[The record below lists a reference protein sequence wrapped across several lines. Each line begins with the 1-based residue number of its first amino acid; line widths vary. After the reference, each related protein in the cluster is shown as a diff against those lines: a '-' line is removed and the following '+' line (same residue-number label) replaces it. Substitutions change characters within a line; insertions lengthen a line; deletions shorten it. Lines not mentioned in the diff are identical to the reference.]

1 MKTKKLFIISVC
13 VLLLAVSIG
22 IVAYAVTAEPADIQQ
37 PKPSVKI
44 DNDFKFTPDV
54 SIHDKDENAE
64 KTKEFTAD
72 NGEAKSLKYS
82 YSDDNVAGVEDVDVY
97 NDNEGNKYLYDKDG
111 GFAGYS
117 AQTPRDVDSVYNE
130 EQIVDIAMA
139 EAYLLFGDRFD
150 GFELVG
156 DFYDE
161 TTERHFLDFA
171 RLYGENGFIIG
182 EMCNMIVMSD
192 GTVVKCTM
200 VNEKELEGFDVAL
213 LDGITEKEIA
223 DFASIEAAKL
233 FPDLIDFIPES
244 VTLTNMDGRFLLNV
258 MYDHVTESRPSLE
271 LQSQYYMDFVM
282 SMDINQFFMSY
293 YYPLEP

>member
-1 MKTKKLFIISVC
+1 MKTKKLFITSAC
-13 VLLLAVSIG
+13 VLLLAVSVG
-22 IVAYAVTAEPADIQQ
+22 IAAYAITNVPADTAQ
-37 PKPSVKI
+37 PKQSPLI
-44 DNDFKFTPDV
+44 DNDYKFTPDV

-97 NDNEGNKYLYDKDG
+97 NDSEGNKYLYDKDG
-111 GFAGYS
+111 SFAGYS
-117 AQTPRDVDSVYNE
+117 AQTPHDVDSVYDE
-130 EQIVDIAMA
+130 KQIADIAVA
-139 EAYLLFGDRFD
+139 EAYLLFGERFD
-150 GFELVG
+150 GFELIG
-156 DFYDE
+156 SFYDE
-161 TTERHFLDFA
+161 ATERHFLDFA

-182 EMCNMIVMSD
+182 ELCNMIVMSD
-192 GTVVKCTM
+192 RTVIKCTM
-200 VNEKELEGFDVAL
+200 VNEKELEGFDAAL
-213 LDGITEKEIA
+213 LDGITEKQIA
-223 DFASIEAAKL
+223 DFATTEAAKL

-244 VTLTNMDGRFLLNV
+244 VTLTNMDGRFVLNV